1 MQYISHAQAALLYE
15 NVENILRAQGLTEKE
30 RIPKYR
36 TCLES
41 LFRELTSDEKRYLD
55 GLNNRIVFVT
65 TEYNSPPEIT
75 HLANYLRRF
84 ANAVVHEE
92 KAQAG
97 PEDDARCLYALTKS
111 IAHFSQTEIPEFFRK
126 SFEPFQSGFAAVFTR
141 PKQKIPTQSF
151 RAVVRDIH
159 VPSAGQAQKFCAL
172 ICDTDE
178 LGTITIKFWDNK
190 KEDGFGS
197 DLSSVHEFLQPYCN
211 IYITEVRPNPN
222 REGEY
227 SATDKTL
234 LVLEPDYLLEAKEL
248 AECCQ
253 TQGDNPLIHLLNRFS
268 KGEITDKMMV
278 GNISGQMLD
287 DLATDPQ
294 YDYKAS
300 FDSVMRT
307 NSFGMLCMA
316 HQEGNYRREAIVSV
330 FNTGKG
336 LESTI
341 RYALKAFENKQLV
354 IEPTFI
360 SAMYGLQGRLDLL
373 LEDPADPKHK
383 DIVEM
388 KSGKFH
394 DTKLY
399 PNHEAQA
406 LAYSLMLE
414 STFQG
419 RRGLSAILYA
429 KASPAENPIRS
440 VREDSY
446 LRKQELL
453 LLRNRIVANELRL
466 AAGDTAVFNQIH
478 PDTFGPVPKFK
489 TDEVASFYQTLQG
502 LSPLLRAWFFGF
514 TRFVFGEMQTAK
526 TGNPSNP
533 EDSGGFSA
541 LWRATADEKTDPD
554 NYSTM
559 TNLRLVKVT
568 DNFHITLKNS
578 TNLFNPGVTNFRDG
592 EVAILYPTPD
602 PENPN
607 PLGQQILKCTILSIT
622 ADEVVVSLANKQ
634 LNKSYFEKKEVWAIE
649 RDFRESGYRTM
660 LQLIY
665 RFLQSNPISQQK
677 ILGLTRPE
685 FKSAGA
691 EQESGN
697 VPWNK
702 MLNDNQR
709 DIVQRALAAKDY
721 FLIQGPPGTGKTSTV
736 LRELVFQMAGAGQ
749 NVMVIA
755 FTNQAV
761 KVICEK
767 LSELEIDFIRLGRGG
782 EPYCWQNLSQSLKL
796 NELYERVSQTKVFVS
811 TQATFSGSLDLLKFK
826 KFHTLVI
833 DEASQLLEPQLAGIL
848 PQFERFLMIGDDNQL
863 PAVVLQSEE
872 ATRAEAPELA
882 EIGLFNFRESLFT
895 RLLYNAK
902 RRGWNDC
909 YGMLEYHYRMHADVA
924 AFPNQ
929 YFYGNLLKTGLAAQE
944 IPIAWPDNDHQHHK
958 LFTRRVA
965 FVPTFLDKKPKVNE
979 EEATKVAELIAYVHQ
994 LYGDRFDPSSTVGV
1008 ITPFRAQ
1015 IAKIRQ
1021 KLPDQYQYITI
1032 DTVERFQGSERDVI
1046 IVSFAVKNPLQLR
1059 AIQSINAEGVD
1070 RKLNVMLT
1078 RAKEHLVLLG
1088 TEPVLRAS
1096 PIFAQ
1101 LLDSITASKT

>member
-15 NVENILRAQGLTEKE
+15 NVENILRSPGLTEKE

-36 TCLES
+36 SCLES

-55 GLNNRIVFVT
+55 SLHSRIVFIT
-65 TEYNSPPEIT
+65 TEYNTPAEIKNLAH
-75 HLANYLRRF
+75 HLRIF
-84 ANAVVHEE
+84 ANKVVHDTDFP
-92 KAQAG
+92 AS
-97 PEDDARCLYALTKS
+97 PSDDARCLYALATV
-111 IAHFSQTEIPEFFRK
+111 IAHFSQTEIPALIRQ
-126 SFEPFQSGFAAVFTR
+126 SFEAYQGDFSGVLER
-141 PKQKIPTQSF
+141 PKQKMPAQRF
-151 RAVVRDIH
+151 RAIVRDIQ
-159 VPSAGQAQKFCAL
+159 VSAAGQAPKYCAVL
-172 ICDTDE
+172 CDTDE
-178 LGTITIKFWDNK
+178 LGTITIKFWDNR
-190 KEDGFGS
+190 KEDGYGS
-197 DLSSVHEFLQPYCN
+197 DLSGVHEFLVPYCN
-211 IYITEVRPNPN
+211 IYITEVRANPN

-253 TQGDNPLIHLLNRFS
+253 MQGDNPLVHLLNRFS

-287 DLATDPQ
+287 DLATDPK
-294 YDYKAS
+294 YDYKVS
-300 FDSVMRT
+300 FDRVMRS

-341 RYALKAFENKQLV
+341 RYALKAFANKQLV

-360 SAMYGLQGRLDLL
+360 SARYGLQGRLDLL
-373 LEDPADPKHK
+373 LEDPADPQHK

-388 KSGKFH
+388 KSGRFH
-394 DTKLY
+394 DSKLY

-414 STFQG
+414 STFEG

-466 AAGDTAVFNQIH
+466 AAGDTSIFNQIH
-478 PDTFGPVPKFK
+478 PDTFGPVPSFK
-489 TDEVASFYQTLQG
+489 TNEVISFHQTLQG

-526 TGNPSNP
+526 TGNPGNP
-533 EDSGGFSA
+533 DDSGGFSA
-541 LWRATADEKTDPD
+541 LWRATADEKTNPD

-559 TNLRLVKVT
+559 TNLRLVTVT
-568 DNFHITLKNS
+568 DDFQITLQNS
-578 TNLFNPGVTNFRDG
+578 TDLFNPGVTNFRDG

-602 PENPN
+602 PGDPN
-607 PLGQQILKCTILSIT
+607 PLGQQILKCTILSIS
-622 ADEVVVSLANKQ
+622 ADQVVVSLANKQ

-660 LQLIY
+660 LHLLY
-665 RFLQSNPISQQK
+665 RFLQSNPGSQQK
-677 ILGLTRPE
+677 ILGLKQPE
-685 FKSAGA
+685 FKTPETEPA
-691 EQESGN
+691 SGQI
-697 VPWNK
+697 PWNK
-702 MLNDNQR
+702 TLNDNQR

-736 LRELVFQMAGAGQ
+736 LRELVFQMARAGQ

-761 KVICEK
+761 QVICEK
-767 LSELEIDFIRLGRGG
+767 LSELDINFIRLGRG
-782 EPYCWQNLSQSLKL
+782 EAPYCWQNLSRTLKL
-796 NELYERVSQTKVFVS
+796 NELYERVSQTRVFVS

-863 PAVVLQSEE
+863 PAVVLQSEA

-909 YGMLEYHYRMHADVA
+909 YGLLEYHYRMHADVA

-929 YFYGNLLKTGLAAQE
+929 YFYGNQLKTGLTAQE
-944 IPIAWPDNDHQHHK
+944 IPIAWPDHK
-958 LFTRRVA
+958 HPLHTLFTRRVA
-965 FVPTFLDKKPKVNE
+965 FVSTFPDLKPKVNE
-979 EEATKVAELIAYVHQ
+979 EEAAKVAELIAYVHQ
-994 LYGDRFDPSSTVGV
+994 LYGDRFDPNSTVGV

-1021 KLPDQYQYITI
+1021 KLPAQYQSITI

-1046 IVSFAVKNPLQLR
+1046 LVSFAVKNPLQLR

-1088 TEPVLRAS
+1088 TEAVLRAS
-1096 PIFAQ
+1096 PIFTQ
-1101 LLDSITASKT
+1101 LLDSMTGKD